1 MNRKVRAPW
10 AVMLP
15 ALFGAIITLL
25 PLWYLVDQ
33 VVRSGWGAFSDEI
46 FQDRTAR
53 LVVRSFLLT
62 ASVTIF
68 SVVIGVFAAWITT
81 MTSIRGRAVLL
92 VLLSV
97 PLAIPSYLSAFAWLS
112 WQPGL
117 SGFRGAVLVL
127 TLACYPYV
135 MLPVAAALRRVDP
148 AQIEVARSL
157 GSSTFDVIFRLA
169 LRQVRTAIVGG
180 ALLVALYVLSD
191 FGAVAAMRYEVFT
204 WVIYGAYRSGFNPS
218 RAASLS
224 MVLVLAAAVLVV
236 LESRIR
242 GRGSLARI
250 GKGVA
255 RNIRWKTSLPTMAVL
270 WLISALVIAA
280 GVGVPVVSVINWVQR
295 DSATAVNAGLVFES
309 IVTSFQI
316 GLFTA
321 IAATLIALPIGIGVV
336 RFTSWPTR
344 TIERSTYISHALPG
358 IVVAISLVYAG
369 VRLLRPVYQELPLL
383 VLGQVVLFLPLAVAS
398 IRTSIEQ
405 SSVHLEEVSRSL
417 GLGQMLTILK
427 VTIPIALP
435 GIAGGAALVMLATVK
450 ELPTTLLLRPTGTE
464 TLATSIWKY
473 STVTDY
479 AAVGPYAVALMLLAA
494 VPTAVLSAI
503 TIVKGRSH
511 QS

>member
-1 MNRKVRAPW
+1 MNQRVRAPW

-15 ALFGAIITLL
+15 ALLGALITLL
-25 PLWYLVDQ
+25 PLWYLFGQ
-33 VVRSGWGAFSDEI
+33 VVRSGWESFSNEI

-53 LVVRSFLLT
+53 LVGRSFLLT
-62 ASVTIF
+62 ALVTMG

-81 MTSIRGRAVLL
+81 MTAIRGRAVLL
-92 VLLSV
+92 ILLSI

-112 WQPGL
+112 WQPTL
-117 SGFRGAVLVL
+117 SGLRGAVIVL

-157 GSSTFDVIFRLA
+157 GSRTFDVIFRLV

-204 WVIYGAYRSGFNPS
+204 WVIYGAYRSGFNPA

-236 LESRIR
+236 LESRVR
-242 GRGSLARI
+242 GAGSLSRI

-255 RNIRWKTSLPTMAVL
+255 RNIRWKTRWQTTLVL
-270 WLISALVIAA
+270 WGLAGIVIAA
-280 GVGVPVVSVINWVQR
+280 GVGVPVFSVIDWVQR
-295 DSATAVNAGLVFES
+295 ESATAVDAGLVFES

-316 GLFTA
+316 GLSTA
-321 IAATLIALPIGIGVV
+321 VAATLIALPIGIGVV
-336 RFTSWPTR
+336 RFSSWPTK

-405 SSVHLEEVSRSL
+405 SSVRLEEVSR
-417 GLGQMLTILK
+417 GLGFGQMMTIFK

-503 TIVKGRSH
+503 TIVKGRPQH
-511 QS
+511 T